1 MIITCE
7 KCDTRFQLDD
17 ARIPDDGV
25 KVRCSRCKH
34 AFFVKRTDLD
44 EGSDERAVAD
54 LAGEALGGP
63 PPDTPTQN
71 LESALD
77 DTRTALLGNSGGE
90 LGPRPVG
97 AADGDEES
105 DWQFNE
111 DPVATEPESAQ
122 QPAPPPADPMNE
134 LFGGEPPEPAP
145 SLEDVGNPEDWN
157 LLGGEESEDVAGAD
171 EAFAA
176 SPDVHDEPPPVENAA
191 AQASAGQADA
201 RPAAAPEPRVQQ
213 ALVEPGRLDEP
224 ADTPFGR
231 VATGVAWLVVGVALI
246 VAVGTSFFGGAETTD
261 VGPGAVEVAGLRVED
276 ARGRIVENAVAGY
289 LLVVTAT
296 LRNPESEPLLPRGP
310 LRVQLVDAEGRPLA
324 QAAPLG
330 PAPPVAALRGE
341 PVAQLDERLASGA
354 SQLAELPLAPGEGLA
369 VAAVFELPPAEAR
382 GFRFA
387 VGERVSP
394 AASPPTP
401 PPSEE

>member
-1 MIITCE
+1 VIITCE

-17 ARIPDDGV
+17 ARVPDDGI

-34 AFFVKRTDLD
+34 AFLVKRVDLD
-44 EGSDERAVAD
+44 EGSDGYAAAD

-63 PPDTPTQN
+63 PPDASTQN

-90 LGPRPVG
+90 LGPRRVG
-97 AADGDEES
+97 DAEGDEES

-111 DPVATEPESAQ
+111 EPRTPEPEAAQ
-122 QPAPPPADPMNE
+122 QPAAPPADPMNE
-134 LFGGEPPEPAP
+134 IFGGDPPEPTP

-157 LLGGEESEDVAGAD
+157 LLGEQSSEEVTGTD
-171 EAFAA
+171 EAFAP
-176 SPDVHDEPPPVENAA
+176 SPEVLDEPTPVAANAA
-191 AQASAGQADA
+191 AQASAAQA
-201 RPAAAPEPRVQQ
+201 AAAPAPRTQE
-213 ALVEPGRLDEP
+213 AAVEPGRLDEP
-224 ADTPFGR
+224 AETPFGR
-231 VATGVAWLVVGVALI
+231 VATGAAWLVVGLALV
-246 VAVGTSFFGGAETTD
+246 VAVRTSFFAGVESTD
-261 VGPGAVEVAGLRVED
+261 VGPGAVELAGLRVED

-310 LRVQLVDAEGRPLA
+310 LRVQLVDAEGTPLA

-330 PAPPVAALRGE
+330 PAPPLAVLRGE
-341 PVAQLDERLASGA
+341 PVAQLDERLAGGA